1 MTDVN
6 PYVVALFVVIVA
18 GCLVSI
24 VCARVAHRRTRD
36 AWSAPAAFVA
46 QLCGFV
52 AFVAGL
58 LAWAFDGYVED
69 YGMTPADTLDTAVE
83 LLSVAAILTAAAW
96 FVALRPTD
104 G

>member
-36 AWSAPAAFVA
+36 AWSAPAA
-46 QLCGFV
+46 
-52 AFVAGL
+52 
-58 LAWAFDGYVED
+58 
-69 YGMTPADTLDTAVE
+69 TLDTAVE